1 MTDSVPAEVS
11 SKRTLSRAE
20 FQEYSPLIRK
30 QAIVLARRAPPG
42 ISVSDLC
49 VRGFSGLFEALGS
62 AKALA
67 PDMDLHEYVMARVR
81 NAMVE
86 QIQMANP
93 GVAEVR
99 AQSRQVARAM
109 KLLGAASATSEAIA
123 GALKLTLPDYD
134 RMLQTIWEAGIA
146 RIEVLPFD
154 SAGPVMS
161 SVDTTPVATLAFAV
175 EALPQQCQRVLMLV
189 YQADCSLAE
198 AASVLGW
205 SESRAI
211 TVYTEAI
218 HRVRALIG
226 KE

>member
-1 MTDSVPAEVS
+1 
-11 SKRTLSRAE
+11 
-20 FQEYSPLIRK
+20 
-30 QAIVLARRAPPG
+30 
-42 ISVSDLC
+42 
-49 VRGFSGLFEALGS
+49 LFEALGS

-99 AQSRQVARAM
+99 AQSRQIARAM
-109 KLLGAASATSEAIA
+109 KLLGAGTATSEAIA
-123 GALKLTLPDYD
+123 SALKLSLSDYD

-154 SAGPVMS
+154 RVGPVVS
-161 SVDTTPVATLAFAV
+161 GIDTTPVATLTFAV
-175 EALPQQCQRVLMLV
+175 EALPQPSQRVLMLV

-198 AASVLGW
+198 AALVLGW

-211 TVYTEAI
+211 ATYTEAI